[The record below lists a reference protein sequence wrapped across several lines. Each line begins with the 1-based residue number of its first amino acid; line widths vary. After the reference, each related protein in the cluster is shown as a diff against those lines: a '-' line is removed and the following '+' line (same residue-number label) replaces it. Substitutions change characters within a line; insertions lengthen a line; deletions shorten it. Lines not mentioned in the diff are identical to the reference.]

1 MPEIDVLNLSLCFI
15 SIIAISICL
24 LAIFQSYKR
33 FRLRPILFYFIAFS
47 FFLLGVLGVIPS
59 TIILDP
65 AEAEIIRLSQ
75 AYTFGLTFIGLFF
88 LFLGIHCAKG
98 SLLSVKT
105 NVMSFIVGGTIL
117 GYLNPDFYH
126 LTYNVTWET
135 HYHPVFFL
143 LISCGVLIIMVE
155 LISYVLLMRK
165 IGTGGFKNY
174 ETLYFIGWLVLATGS
189 GGSFL
194 WSRIFNTVLPNLYL
208 IFFSLGVLIISV
220 VIFYSPASLIAS
232 PLKVFNITFSDP
244 ESGIPYLSFDFR
256 KGEMQIEP
264 VLFSG
269 VVTGMSLALKD
280 AVKGKRYL
288 KSIDGID
295 RKILLERGLQAQ
307 GILTVEDETD
317 LFRRIL
323 KRLLILFEM
332 DFYPVLNKGKVGF
345 NSHLYS
351 KFIPTLEKYFAFAL

>member
-1 MPEIDVLNLSLCFI
+1 
-15 SIIAISICL
+15 
-24 LAIFQSYKR
+24 
-33 FRLRPILFYFIAFS
+33 
-47 FFLLGVLGVIPS
+47 
-59 TIILDP
+59 
-65 AEAEIIRLSQ
+65 
-75 AYTFGLTFIGLFF
+75 
-88 LFLGIHCAKG
+88 
-98 SLLSVKT
+98 
-105 NVMSFIVGGTIL
+105 
-117 GYLNPDFYH
+117 
-126 LTYNVTWET
+126 
-135 HYHPVFFL
+135 
-143 LISCGVLIIMVE
+143 MVE
-155 LISYVLLMRK
+155 LVSYILLMRK
-165 IGTGGFKNY
+165 TGTRGFKNY

-208 IFFSLGVLIISV
+208 IFFSLGVLIISI

-232 PLKVFNITFSDP
+232 PLKIFNITFADP
-244 ESGIPYLSFDFR
+244 ESGVPYLSFDFR

-269 VVTGMSLALKD
+269 VVTGISLALKD

-307 GILTVEDETD
+307 GILTVEEETD

-332 DFYPVLNKGKVGF
+332 DFYPVLDKGRIGF
-345 NSHLYS
+345 NSHFYS
-351 KFIPTLEKYFAFAL
+351 KFKPTLKKYFALHYKLGARTKWVS